1 MPYYND
7 KTFDVDCIAQNGIMR
22 LCITRLRTYQNPL
35 SPTNEGCK
43 IMRNKKVILLGK
55 KDILFHIENSI
66 ELDLKK
72 GIRLSLFPLNNVNGV
87 KSILYK
93 FKVFNIIRLMKN
105 STLGMLIVIAG
116 VLTIFVKHEYAWIV
130 SAILIGG
137 GTGLFFWKDKE

>member
-1 MPYYND
+1 MSIYTLLLVLSNLLL
-7 KTFDVDCIAQNGIMR
+7 THVDEPLFYHVNGI
-22 LCITRLRTYQNPL
+22 
-35 SPTNEGCK
+35 
-43 IMRNKKVILLGK
+43 
-55 KDILFHIENSI
+55 
-66 ELDLKK
+66 
-72 GIRLSLFPLNNVNGV
+72 
-87 KSILYK
+87 KSVLYK